1 MGGGENESP
10 QAVAA
15 RLGRNLQNTYS
26 VMERDGVAVI
36 PVTGPLFRYANL
48 FTMMEIVSTKDTFD
62 FFNEK
67 YNNCEIRYGDMK
79 KQLAEDINKFC
90 APIRERIL
98 DMAANTEYLDK
109 VARMGAEKA
118 RESASKTLNE
128 VRQIIGFRP
137 Y

>member
-1 MGGGENESP
+1 MSITSLAAYFSPAHTMG
-10 QAVAA
+10 
-15 RLGRNLQNTYS
+15 S
-26 VMERDGVAVI
+26 VGLFIDQ
-36 PVTGPLFRYANL
+36 PLVDRFGKTRPSATRIEL
-48 FTMMEIVSTKDTFD
+48 I
-62 FFNEK
+62 
-67 YNNCEIRYGDMK
+67 GDMK

-128 VRQIIGFRP
+128 VRQIIGFSP

>member
-1 MGGGENESP
+1 
-10 QAVAA
+10 
-15 RLGRNLQNTYS
+15 
-26 VMERDGVAVI
+26 
-36 PVTGPLFRYANL
+36 
-48 FTMMEIVSTKDTFD
+48 
-62 FFNEK
+62 
-67 YNNCEIRYGDMK
+67 
-79 KQLAEDINKFC
+79 
-90 APIRERIL
+90 IRERIL

>member
-1 MGGGENESP
+1 MVRSVYRAYLDVCQKFE
-10 QAVAA
+10 
-15 RLGRNLQNTYS
+15 LLQRKY
-26 VMERDGVAVI
+26 
-36 PVTGPLFRYANL
+36 
-48 FTMMEIVSTKDTFD
+48 DT
-62 FFNEK
+62 EVP
-67 YNNCEIRYGDMK
+67 YLK